1 MFRNTDHTSILN
13 WVGLTL
19 SSHFLEQL
27 GLSCHEVQEENIRTS
42 FFFFFISSFFAFNA
56 CFKVILYEA
65 RAKKGAPGTFSS
77 LDFTAL
83 SRCILIWKQGNRG
96 LERVRDLLRAPRG
109 VQGKDEQCH
118 SSLGKCKQ
126 NPQ

>member
-42 FFFFFISSFFAFNA
+42 FFFFSSHLFLHLMH
-56 CFKVILYEA
+56 V
-65 RAKKGAPGTFSS
+65 
-77 LDFTAL
+77 
-83 SRCILIWKQGNRG
+83 SR
-96 LERVRDLLRAPRG
+96 
-109 VQGKDEQCH
+109 
-118 SSLGKCKQ
+118 
-126 NPQ
+126 